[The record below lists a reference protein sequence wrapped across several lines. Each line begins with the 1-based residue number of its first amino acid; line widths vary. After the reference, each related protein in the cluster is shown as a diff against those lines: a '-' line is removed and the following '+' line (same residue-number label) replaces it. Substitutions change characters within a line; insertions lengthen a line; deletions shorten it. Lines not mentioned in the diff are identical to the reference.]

1 MTIYS
6 RDNTVVD
13 ATRCAHKRESSQS
26 TSFTAVMHSPSSFLT
41 HPSNALFPFLRAT
54 SNVHGILNQGSC
66 SAPPTEIKQGC
77 TKAGK
82 KSCRP
87 PPPFLTHPPSC
98 AHPFPPSGRRSTARA
113 AAARREW
120 EKAGGKACETWRGRP
135 APLSGDPS
143 TGCGVLTEEGEV
155 VRVCRAALFPPSA
168 VHKPRPHRL
177 STLSGWA
184 SPHPAG
190 ATRHRQPQIWGRCS
204 FFSSIFNSFSQ
215 LLCNLV

>member
-1 MTIYS
+1 
-6 RDNTVVD
+6 
-13 ATRCAHKRESSQS
+13 
-26 TSFTAVMHSPSSFLT
+26 MHSPSSFLT

-120 EKAGGKACETWRGRP
+120 ENAGGRACETWRGRP

-143 TGCGVLTEEGEV
+143 TGCGGLTEEGEV
-155 VRVCRAALFPPSA
+155 VRVCRAALFPPST

-190 ATRHRQPQIWGRCS
+190 APRHRQPQIWGRCS
-204 FFSSIFNSFSQ
+204 FFHPSSR
-215 LLCNLV
+215 LLRVT

>member
-1 MTIYS
+1 MSLMSLLMKLYIYLYLFIFSSSPGLCKLQRTIESRSYEWPSAATTGSSMTIYS

-120 EKAGGKACETWRGRP
+120 ENAGGRACETWRGRP

-143 TGCGVLTEEGEV
+143 TGCGGLTEEGEE
-155 VRVCRAALFPPSA
+155 
-168 VHKPRPHRL
+168 
-177 STLSGWA
+177 
-184 SPHPAG
+184 
-190 ATRHRQPQIWGRCS
+190 GRRGDA
-204 FFSSIFNSFSQ
+204 
-215 LLCNLV
+215 